1 MVYSVGQSLLMN
13 ITINIPSDIE
23 QRLQAHLGSLSQKAL
38 EAIAVEAYRSKL
50 INAAEVQR
58 MLQLPSRLA
67 TDALLKEHG
76 AYLHYTEADI
86 EQDLKAID
94 RALAQS

>member
-1 MVYSVGQSLLMN
+1 MN
-13 ITINIPSDIE
+13 ITIPVPSDIE

-38 EAIAVEAYRSKL
+38 EAVAVEAYCSRL
-50 INAAEVQR
+50 ISAAEVQR

-67 TDALLKEHG
+67 TDTFLKEHG

-86 EQDLKAID
+86 EEDLKAID
-94 RALAQS
+94 RALAKS

>member
-1 MVYSVGQSLLMN
+1 MD
-13 ITINIPSDIE
+13 ITLNIPGDIE
-23 QRLQAHLGSLSQKAL
+23 QRLQAHLGSLSQTAL

-58 MLQLPSRLA
+58 MLQLSSRLA

-76 AYLHYTEADI
+76 AYLHYTEADLD
-86 EQDLKAID
+86 QDLEAVD
-94 RALAQS
+94 RALTKF